1 MGCLSF
7 WEEGALPSPSGL
19 VLPFM
24 LALHP
29 SIPPQAWFPNI
40 ADYLGVMNAFAPIFQ
55 FYDLSDPAVHQV
67 WEECGKRV

>member
-1 MGCLSF
+1 
-7 WEEGALPSPSGL
+7 
-19 VLPFM
+19 M